1 MPWTFSSFWKMSAN
15 PERVV
20 AVLVSLGHLV
30 AAGQYQPR
38 AEGGLSVHGRDHRGP
53 AGLVSPVQRIASL
66 LVELKPLLAAAIGHP
81 AVQRHV
87 AVVRLCGLVDGQL
100 GLFRSEGVSER
111 GRVEEKRERKD

>member
-1 MPWTFSSFWKMSAN
+1 MSAN

-38 AEGGLSVHGRDHRGP
+38 AKGGLSVHGRDRRGP

-66 LVELKPLLAAAIGHP
+66 LVELKPLLAAAVGHS

-100 GLFRSEGVSER
+100 GLLRSEGVR
-111 GRVEEKRERKD
+111 GRVEEKRERRD